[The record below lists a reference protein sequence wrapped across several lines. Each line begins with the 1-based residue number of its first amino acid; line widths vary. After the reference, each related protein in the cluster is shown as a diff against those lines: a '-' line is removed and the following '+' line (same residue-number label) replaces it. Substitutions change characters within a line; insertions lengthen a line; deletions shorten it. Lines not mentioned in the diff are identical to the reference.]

1 MKRLLLVAALA
12 LGIGGCAQL
21 NTLYQ
26 TATTLSDA
34 SVSPTAVIVAANSFD
49 AIEVTATNY
58 LTLPKCPKATIC
70 RDPQATKVLIPAIKS
85 GRIARNNLKA
95 FLRTHPGQLGSKGLY
110 DALNASI
117 TTIQGVINQYNIRG

>member
-1 MKRLLLVAALA
+1 MKRFLITLSVLA
-12 LGIGGCAQL
+12 TLGGCAQV
-21 NTLYQ
+21 NSLYQ
-26 TATTLSDA
+26 AASKISDA
-34 SVSPTAVIVAANSFD
+34 SVSPTAVIIAANGFD
-49 AIEVTATNY
+49 AIEVTAANY
-58 LTLPKCPKATIC
+58 LTLPRCPKVTVC

-117 TTIQGVINQYNIRG
+117 STIQGIISQYNIH